1 MRVAKSLAVV
11 AILAGSISL
20 AGCGGDEG
28 SASGA
33 APDARTLLSETF
45 SPKGGSAIKSATVEL
60 TVSGK
65 LSGSSSGSG
74 SGDLKLSVDQA
85 KEKGQLP
92 DFQAELAVKGSS
104 GKDDLDLNAGATYS
118 GGRFYLSYDGQDY
131 DAGEQLSKQIA
142 QAAQQSLASGST
154 PGQGAAAQLGLDPG
168 TWFTAPKVA
177 GTDQVGGTDTYR
189 ITGDVNLEAMVPD
202 ILDAARKAQSVAG
215 AAGGQQVPQI
225 TDEQL
230 QSASKQVKKLELTV
244 WTGKDDRILRQL
256 TLDLSLDG
264 DKQGDNLSGTI
275 QLTLT
280 AVNEEQKIT
289 APSSTKP
296 LTELPQLGALLGA
309 AGGLSGGASGSSSG
323 SSGAGAGAGSGEAGA
338 AAAAYAACVSQ
349 AGTDPAKLN
358 ECQRLVTP

>member
-11 AILAGSISL
+11 AVLAGSISL
-20 AGCGGDEG
+20 ASCGGDESSSSG
-28 SASGA
+28 S
-33 APDARTLLSETF
+33 APDARTLLSDTF

-60 TVSGK
+60 AVSGK

-74 SGDLKLSVDQA
+74 SGNLKLSVDQA

-92 DFQAELAVKGSS
+92 DFSAELAVKGSS

-118 GGRFYLSYDGQDY
+118 GGRFYLNYDGQDY

-142 QAAQQSLASGST
+142 SAAQQSLGGGAAS
-154 PGQGAAAQLGLDPG
+154 GQGAAAQLGLEPG
-168 TWFTAPKVA
+168 TWFTAPKVD
-177 GTDQVGGTDTYR
+177 GTEQISGVDTYR
-189 ITGDVNLEAMVPD
+189 ITGDVNLKAMVPD

-215 AAGGQQVPQI
+215 AAGSAQQVPQI

-230 QSASKQVKKLELTV
+230 QSASEQVKKLELTV

-256 TLDLSLDG
+256 KVDLSLDG
-264 DKQGDNLSGTI
+264 DKEGDNLSGTI
-275 QLTLT
+275 QLTLS

-309 AGGLSGGASGSSSG
+309 AGGLGGGATGSSP
-323 SSGAGAGAGSGEAGA
+323 GAGAGAGVSDGKA
-338 AAAAYAACVSQ
+338 AETAAAYAACVSE

-358 ECQRLVTP
+358 ACQKLVTP